1 MHRPDT
7 PRALRSSDAGT
18 DHPDEVRTLASFVAH
33 DFNNVLTAVLGNVEL
48 MRERLGHDPGPGEIE
63 LSRTCLD
70 AIEEVAHR
78 AAGMTQQLLAFSRC
92 LDVGNDPVDLHEAI
106 REGTTAHAPLA
117 ESDVTLVIDLAPG
130 GVPPVSGT
138 ATQLAEV
145 VECLVRN
152 AAEAMPEGGTITL
165 STRTSHLDAPGAPDF
180 PGARAGDH
188 VVLRVADQGTGFA
201 EEIRHQALDPFFT
214 TKTHGKS
221 SGLGLAIVT
230 GVVAGVG
237 GFVRILD
244 GEPGTVIEVSLP
256 VHPGPR

>member
-1 MHRPDT
+1 MLRRDSPHHRASSASVPDA
-7 PRALRSSDAGT
+7 R
-18 DHPDEVRTLASFVAH
+18 DEVRTLASFVAH

-48 MRERLGHDPGPGEIE
+48 MRELLGHDPGPGDVE
-63 LSRTCLD
+63 LSRTCLG

-92 LDVGNDPVDLHEAI
+92 RDAGTDAVDLHQAI

-117 ESDVTLVIDLAPG
+117 GSNVTLDVDLMPD

-138 ATQLAEV
+138 AIQLAEV

-152 AAEAMPEGGTITL
+152 AAEAMPDGGTVHL
-165 STRTSHLDAPGAPDF
+165 ATRCERVDVAPVGVFPDARPGV
-180 PGARAGDH
+180 H
-188 VVLRVADQGTGFA
+188 VVLVVADEGPGFDP
-201 EEIRHQALDPFFT
+201 EIRERALLPFFT

-230 GVVAGVG
+230 GVVSGVG

-244 GEPGTVIEVSLP
+244 GEPGAIVEVWLP
-256 VHPGPR
+256 VHPGHR